1 MQEEKIVITGA
12 TGNIGL
18 KLLTAFSGKNTI
30 GTSRTVSDEIQNIM
44 KINDFSQLP
53 KGDVLIHL
61 SEENNQEKAN
71 SLKKKHV
78 QETTNNM
85 DQILQIGFE
94 HIIYAS
100 SAYVYSDTKIH
111 KRTEYENTEPYDY
124 YTEAKLIN
132 EEKTLN
138 AKGSVARIANVISD
152 IKQDGV
158 IKDIITSFDH
168 SSKIEVNDGSPV
180 RDFIFIQDVIS
191 CFDKMSQKKTEG
203 IFNIAT
209 GFGITIHQLAR
220 LIGRLMHQ
228 KEVEV
233 LSKNKKE
240 NRRSTLILD
249 IEKTKQEFGW
259 LPVVNIEQGLRTLLE
274 DVK

>member
-12 TGNIGL
+12 TGNIGQ
-18 KLLTAFSGKNTI
+18 KLLAALSGKNII
-30 GTSRTVSDEIQNIM
+30 GTSRTVSDEMQNIR
-44 KINDFSQLP
+44 KINNFSQLP
-53 KGDVLIHL
+53 KGNVLIHL
-61 SEENNQEKAN
+61 AEENNQEKAN

-94 HIIYAS
+94 HVIYAS

-158 IKDIITSFDH
+158 IKDIITLFDQ

-209 GFGITIHQLAR
+209 GFGIAIHQLAR

-249 IEKTKQEFGW
+249 IEKTKQEFDW

-274 DVK
+274 GYK